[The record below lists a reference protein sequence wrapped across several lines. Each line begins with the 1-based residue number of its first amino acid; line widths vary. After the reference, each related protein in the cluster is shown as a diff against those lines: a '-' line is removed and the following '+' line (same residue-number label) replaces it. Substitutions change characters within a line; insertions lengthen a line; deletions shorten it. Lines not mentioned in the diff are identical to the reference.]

1 VVYGEA
7 EWRFPLQK
15 TKNKWGAVLFLNTT
29 TASNRTANIGLFN
42 YMQFGYGGGLRFM
55 LNEKNRAN
63 LGLDYGFGAHGA
75 QGIFLNLNEY
85 F

>member
-1 VVYGEA
+1 M
-7 EWRFPLQK
+7 
-15 TKNKWGAVLFLNTT
+15 T
-29 TASNRTANIGLFN
+29 TAFFLELLSLNYTTAGNRSENIGQVNDL
-42 YMQFGYGGGLRFM
+42 QFGYGGGLRFM
-55 LNEKNRAN
+55 LSEKNRAN

>member
-1 VVYGEA
+1 V
-7 EWRFPLQK
+7 
-15 TKNKWGAVLFLNTT
+15 
-29 TASNRTANIGLFN
+29 
-42 YMQFGYGGGLRFM
+42 
-55 LNEKNRAN
+55 N